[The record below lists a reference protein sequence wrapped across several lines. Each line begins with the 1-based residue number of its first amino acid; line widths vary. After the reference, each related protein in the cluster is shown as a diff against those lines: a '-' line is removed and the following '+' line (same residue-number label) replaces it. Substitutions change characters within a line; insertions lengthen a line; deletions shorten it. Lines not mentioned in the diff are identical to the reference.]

1 MNYSYEIKNNMIIE
15 YFTYFKQVPT
25 YKEKVESWNF
35 TVFSSTSI
43 EKYFSDLEDQLAI
56 DHVAASYRRTKKWIM
71 ENHPELIL

>member
-15 YFTYFKQVPT
+15 YFTYFNHTPI

-35 TVFSSTSI
+35 TVFNSASI
-43 EKYFSDLEDQLAI
+43 EKYFSDLKDELGV

-71 ENHPELIL
+71 ENHPELIV